1 MRTASYKDGFSQ
13 YLEQVTKKELLTR
26 EQEVKLGNLV
36 QEMVMSD
43 NAKSYL
49 TTQLGYTPTN
59 ARLAEHLNI
68 SESRLTAIYR
78 DGINAKNTFIEH
90 NIKLV
95 ISIAKNFNNRGLPLE
110 DLIQEGSIG
119 IQQAALKFDPNKGY
133 KFSTYAKWW
142 IRQAITRAIDTYG
155 RTIRLPIHI
164 AEDMSKIRRAAATLS
179 QQLGR
184 QATTSEIDKHCKW
197 RDGHALKVCESY
209 RAASGICSINRKVGK
224 HEDVEMGDLLGNNH
238 NVISDEEN
246 CLNAEPIAF
255 ALFNERNDAI
265 IQLLECLTPKEMSII
280 ILRHGLNGNKVNTIS
295 EIAAMYNLSYQQM
308 RTIERGA
315 IQKLKEQAPRFNF
328 EESDFP
334 N

>member
-13 YLEQVTKKELLTR
+13 YLEQVTKKQLLTR
-26 EQEVKLGNLV
+26 EQEVKLGTLV

-197 RDGHALKVCESY
+197 RDGHALKVCESH
-209 RAASGICSINRKVGK
+209 RAASGICSINRKIGK
-224 HEDVEMGDLLGNNH
+224 HEDVEMGNLLGNNH
-238 NVISDEEN
+238 NVISSEEN

-255 ALFNERNDAI
+255 ALLNERNDAI
-265 IQLLECLTPKEMSII
+265 VKLLECLNPQEISII
-280 ILRHGLNGNKVNTIS
+280 FLRHGLNGNKVTTIS

-308 RTIERGA
+308 RTIERNA
-315 IQKLKEQAPRFNF
+315 IQKLKGQASRFNF
-328 EESDFP
+328 SESD
-334 N
+334 